1 VNQLKLAMR
10 QLRLRRGL
18 STVVILM
25 LALGI
30 GATTAMFSLYHQV
43 LVRPLP
49 VSEPEQLV
57 NLAAPGPKPG
67 GGVRDLGLG
76 NREAQFT
83 YPMFRDLQN
92 APSGFVG
99 LAAHVDFLANLSF
112 DDRPTSGRGWFV
124 SGSYFDVLNL
134 TPALG
139 RLIGAGDDARVGES
153 AVTVL
158 SYEFWQR
165 GFGGDPNVV
174 GKTLSVNGQGLEI
187 VGVAPAGF
195 RGTNM
200 QVRADVFVPL
210 TMAPIVNS
218 GLSGAQAFESRS
230 AYWLYLFA
238 RLAPGV
244 TLDRAAAELNVVY
257 SGILREIEAP
267 RLSPQQVQ
275 QLPEGTLDRFLE
287 RQIAFSRGD
296 QGQSNLPTTAG
307 RPLTLLLGVT
317 VLVLLIVCVNV
328 ANLLLARGAARAG
341 EMATR
346 ASLGASRGWLVRQ
359 LLTESFVLIAIG
371 GLASLGVAALIV
383 RLITA
388 LLPVALT
395 TGLAPELSSTA
406 MLLAAG
412 VSLMTVVVFGLAPA
426 WRVSDANPALA
437 MKVHAARSGGGRAA
451 MRFRGA
457 LTTAQIA
464 FSMLLLVLAGL
475 FTKSLMNVARLD
487 LGIDVDSIVSFSV
500 SPRLNA
506 YTPDRLADF
515 YDRLEDALAAQPG
528 VVSVGSSGIPLL
540 GDFALPN
547 AFSVEGFEPA
557 PGANMTAP
565 IGMVGADFFAAIGVP
580 LRAGRVFTDQDTTTA
595 PQVVVVNETFARR
608 FRVTDV
614 GQRLGPTGATNYPYE
629 IVGIVADS
637 KHVSVK
643 GETEPVVYLSRYA
656 VAGGIQAMFYYLRA
670 SVAPEALLATIP
682 RVVAEIDPEVP
693 VTNLKTMVTTV
704 QESVYIDRLLSML
717 SVGFAVLA
725 TLLAGIGLYG
735 VLAYNVTQRTRELG
749 LRLALGARP
758 GQVRSMV
765 LMQVGVMAAIGAA
778 VGLVAALALGRVA
791 ESVLF
796 GLSGRDPLVL
806 TAATT
811 VLAVVVLAGS
821 WLPARRASKIA
832 PTVALRYE

>member
-1 VNQLKLAMR
+1 MNQLKLAMR

-30 GATTAMFSLYHQV
+30 GSTTAMFSLYHQV

-49 VSEPEQLV
+49 VPEPERLV

-134 TPALG
+134 RPALG